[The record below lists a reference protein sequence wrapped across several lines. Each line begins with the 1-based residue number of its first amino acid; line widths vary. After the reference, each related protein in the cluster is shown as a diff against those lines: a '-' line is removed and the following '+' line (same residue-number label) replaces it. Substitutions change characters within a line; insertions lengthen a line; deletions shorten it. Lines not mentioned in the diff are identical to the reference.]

1 MDYEIVE
8 KLMKEKGVRASDVAK
23 ATGIPSSV
31 FTDWKKGRYVPK
43 ADKLYALARYF
54 QIPMEAF
61 FSADDSYVELLEK
74 VLRNKQLL
82 YEISAGNGRLN
93 DGTPTEVIDE
103 MSDDDESAWCKVCGD
118 SMYPVLLDGDCVK
131 IRLQTETSPTDLTA
145 IKINGDEVTCKYVE
159 VTENGVWLRAENTE
173 AYKDRFYS
181 VQEVLSLPV
190 SIVGKVVELKRRF

>member
-43 ADKLYALARYF
+43 ADKLYALAQYF
-54 QIPMEAF
+54 KVPMEVF
-61 FSADDSYVELLEK
+61 FNDDSYYEVLEK
-74 VLRNKQLL
+74 FLHNKLL

-93 DGTPTEVIDE
+93 DGTPTETIDVPG
-103 MSDDDESAWCKVCGD
+103 DDDDCAWCKVCGD

-173 AYKDRFYS
+173 VYKDRFYS